1 MMTNAKTVKQRSLKA
16 CTLVA
21 VGLVVLSGYT
31 AEPQKGSVFHE
42 MRPLQ
47 TDSVSLDDLSGYFRF
62 PNRVAYIRFFDQ
74 DGQFVAQQTW
84 DGRIYPLQRTGSLTF
99 QSRDEAYQIAFI
111 GGTDGKIDKAKILNR
126 VMLEKVSYNPTQYVS
141 LNAEQLTPLLG
152 RYRLQKDSNME
163 INVTR
168 QGNKLAIA
176 QLWDNKTIVFE
187 AFSPTDFLNTEL
199 SFPLT
204 FIVTNGTAKEL
215 ICFESDRWERIG
227 HE

>member
-1 MMTNAKTVKQRSLKA
+1 MNVKTVKYRSLKA

-21 VGLVVLSGYT
+21 VGLVMLSSYT
-31 AEPQKGSVFHE
+31 VNPQKGSVFHE
-42 MRPLQ
+42 IRPLQ

-74 DGQFVAQQTW
+74 DGQFIAQQAW
-84 DGRIYPLQRTGSLTF
+84 DGRTYPLQRTGSLTF
-99 QSRDEAYQIAFI
+99 QSRDEAYQVAFI

-126 VMLEKVSYNPTQYVS
+126 VMLEKVFFDPTQYVS
-141 LNAEQLTPLLG
+141 LTADQLMPLLG
-152 RYRLQKDSNME
+152 RYRLQTDNNME

-168 QGNKLAIA
+168 QGNKLAVE

-187 AFSPTDFLNTEL
+187 AFTPTDFLNAEL

-204 FIVTNGTAKEL
+204 FIVSNGTVKEL
-215 ICFESDRWERIG
+215 ICFESDRWERI
-227 HE
+227 EQ

>member
-1 MMTNAKTVKQRSLKA
+1 MNVKTVKYRSLKA

-21 VGLVVLSGYT
+21 VGLVMLSSYT
-31 AEPQKGSVFHE
+31 VNPQKGNVFHE
-42 MRPLQ
+42 IRPLQ

-74 DGQFVAQQTW
+74 DGQFIAQQAW
-84 DGRIYPLQRTGSLTF
+84 DGRTYPLQRTGSLTF
-99 QSRDEAYQIAFI
+99 QSRDEAYQVAFI

-126 VMLEKVSYNPTQYVS
+126 VMLEKVFFNPTQYVS
-141 LNAEQLTPLLG
+141 LTADQLMPLLG
-152 RYRLQKDSNME
+152 RYRLQTDNNME

-168 QGNKLAIA
+168 QGNKLAVE

-187 AFSPTDFLNTEL
+187 AFSPTDFLNEEL

-204 FIVTNGTAKEL
+204 FILANGTVKEL
-215 ICFESDRWERIG
+215 ICFESDRWERID

>member
-1 MMTNAKTVKQRSLKA
+1 MNVKTVKYRSLKA

-21 VGLVVLSGYT
+21 VGLVMLSSYT
-31 AEPQKGSVFHE
+31 VNPQKGSVFHE
-42 MRPLQ
+42 IRPLQ

-74 DGQFVAQQTW
+74 DGQFIAQQAW
-84 DGRIYPLQRTGSLTF
+84 DGRTYPLQRTGSLTF
-99 QSRDEAYQIAFI
+99 QSRDEAYQVAFI

-126 VMLEKVSYNPTQYVS
+126 VMLEKVFFDPTQYVS
-141 LNAEQLTPLLG
+141 LTADQLMPLLG
-152 RYRLQKDSNME
+152 RYRLQTDNNME

-168 QGNKLAIA
+168 QGNKLAVE

-187 AFSPTDFLNTEL
+187 AFSPTDFLNEEL

-204 FIVTNGTAKEL
+204 FILANGTVKEL
-215 ICFESDRWERIG
+215 ICFESDRWERID

>member
-1 MMTNAKTVKQRSLKA
+1 MNVKTVKYRSLKA

-21 VGLVVLSGYT
+21 AGLVMLSSYT
-31 AEPQKGSVFHE
+31 VNPQKGSVFHE

-47 TDSVSLDDLSGYFRF
+47 SDSVSLDDVSGYFRF
-62 PNRVAYIRFFDQ
+62 PNRAAYIRFFDQ

-111 GGTDGKIDKAKILNR
+111 AGTDGKIDKAKILDR
-126 VMLEKVSYNPTQYVS
+126 LTLEKVSFNPTQYVS
-141 LNAEQLTPLLG
+141 LTADQLTPLLG
-152 RYRLQKDSNME
+152 QYRLQRDSNME
-163 INVTR
+163 INVTK
-168 QGNKLAIA
+168 QGNKLAIE

-187 AFSPTDFLNTEL
+187 AFSPTDFLNEEL

-204 FIVTNGTAKEL
+204 FILANGTVKEL
-215 ICFESDRWERIG
+215 ICFESDRWERID

>member
-1 MMTNAKTVKQRSLKA
+1 MNVKRVKYRSLKA

-21 VGLVVLSGYT
+21 VGLVMLSSYT
-31 AEPQKGSVFHE
+31 VNPQKGSVFHE
-42 MRPLQ
+42 IRPLQ

-74 DGQFVAQQTW
+74 DGQFIAQQAW
-84 DGRIYPLQRTGSLTF
+84 DGRTYPLQRTGSLTF
-99 QSRDEAYQIAFI
+99 QSRDEAYQVAFI

-126 VMLEKVSYNPTQYVS
+126 VMLEKVFFDPTQYVS
-141 LNAEQLTPLLG
+141 LTADQLMPLLG
-152 RYRLQKDSNME
+152 RYRLQTDNNME

-168 QGNKLAIA
+168 QGNKLAVE

-187 AFSPTDFLNTEL
+187 AFSPTDFLNEEL

-204 FIVTNGTAKEL
+204 FILANGTVKEL
-215 ICFESDRWERIG
+215 ICFESDRWERID